1 MNTIGSNYFNYRKKS
16 RIVLSADPS
25 WVGNLK
31 KDTTMK
37 HELTTLAV
45 TLGLTGAATYLLF
58 RANPAI
64 NADSLVGFGVI
75 LMLLAMAAV
84 EYRITWKKLF
94 GR

>member
-1 MNTIGSNYFNYRKKS
+1 MVALTQVGS
-16 RIVLSADPS
+16 A
-25 WVGNLK
+25 NLRNK
-31 KDTTMK
+31 HTMK
-37 HELTTLAV
+37 NEITTLAV
-45 TLGLTGAATYLLF
+45 TLSLTGAAVYLLS

-64 NADSLVGFGVI
+64 NADSVVGFGVI

>member
-1 MNTIGSNYFNYRKKS
+1 MIGASARVGPANLRKN
-16 RIVLSADPS
+16 I
-25 WVGNLK
+25 
-31 KDTTMK
+31 MK
-37 HELTTLAV
+37 NELTTLAV
-45 TLGLTGAATYLLF
+45 TLGLTGAAAYLLS
-58 RANPAI
+58 RAHPAI